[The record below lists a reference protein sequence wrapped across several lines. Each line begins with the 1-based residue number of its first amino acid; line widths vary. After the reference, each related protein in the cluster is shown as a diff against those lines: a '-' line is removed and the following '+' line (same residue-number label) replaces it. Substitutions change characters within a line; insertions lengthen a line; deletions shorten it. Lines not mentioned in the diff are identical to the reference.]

1 MRPGLGYKKFAY
13 LHWKIGELCDAP
25 RSFDFDMRTFV
36 NLNLEL
42 AMAVAPA
49 LVVSVAALRIL
60 NENSIN
66 FSK

>member
-13 LHWKIGELCDAP
+13 LRWKIGELCDAP

-42 AMAVAPA
+42 TLALAM
-49 LVVSVAALRIL
+49 LVSVAALRIL